1 MANLF
6 AARISLRDCAALC
19 RRLGT
24 ALTAGI
30 DIRKVLS
37 REARQGRTLAARR
50 RMTAINEAVN
60 QGEGLAAAV
69 ASAGDY
75 FPPLFHEMVEV
86 GEQTGHQGEIF
97 SQLADHYEHQM
108 QLRRNFLASI
118 TWPVFQLS
126 IALAVVGFLI
136 WIGAVIGKGAGGAI
150 DFLGFGLTGN
160 RGLAIY
166 LTGVAAVGIVLL
178 MIIRAANRG
187 MIWVRP
193 IQRAIMGVPVLGPAL
208 QTLALARLAWS
219 MQLTMN
225 AGMELRRAL
234 RLSLKSTGNARF
246 IGATE
251 PIDRAIAAGE
261 SIYEAFCRARI
272 FPNDFLDT
280 LQVGEESGSIVESMA
295 HLSRQYREQSRV
307 ALAALTMFAGI
318 AIWAM
323 VAVVIIVLI
332 FRLFFFYLGV
342 LNGALN
348 G

>member
-1 MANLF
+1 
-6 AARISLRDCAALC
+6 
-19 RRLGT
+19 
-24 ALTAGI
+24 
-30 DIRKVLS
+30 
-37 REARQGRTLAARR
+37 
-50 RMTAINEAVN
+50 
-60 QGEGLAAAV
+60 
-69 ASAGDY
+69 
-75 FPPLFHEMVEV
+75 
-86 GEQTGHQGEIF
+86 
-97 SQLADHYEHQM
+97 
-108 QLRRNFLASI
+108 
-118 TWPVFQLS
+118 
-126 IALAVVGFLI
+126 
-136 WIGAVIGKGAGGAI
+136 
-150 DFLGFGLTGN
+150 
-160 RGLAIY
+160 
-166 LTGVAAVGIVLL
+166 
-178 MIIRAANRG
+178 

-307 ALAALTMFAGI
+307 ALGRIDHVCRHCDLGDGCGGDYRSDLPPVFLLSWSAQRGPE
-318 AIWAM
+318 W
-323 VAVVIIVLI
+323 VALI
-332 FRLFFFYLGV
+332 FCRPKALFKEPFIQLGV
-342 LNGALN
+342 GVAL
-348 G
+348 GSAVQGLFA